1 MSINSDI
8 VTTTLRMRLICI
20 NVFPVQQ
27 RKYMFT
33 SVKYYL
39 PSVELLTGPVADWLF
54 WLDWSTHWFDWL
66 DCLSELTDWL
76 TCQLIID

>member
-39 PSVELLTGPVADWLF
+39 PSVELLTGPVAD
-54 WLDWSTHWFDWL
+54 
-66 DCLSELTDWL
+66 
-76 TCQLIID
+76 